1 MPFLHYARKTI
12 LTNTTISSLAPKKRT
27 LTQQQIQEEYQ
38 LIEAAKQ
45 NSRKFG
51 VLYERYYEP
60 IFLFVFKRVDTEDL
74 CSDLTSQVFMKAMVN
89 LPKYKFRGVPFSA
102 WLYRIAI
109 NEINQHFRNNKGQRA
124 ISMETAN
131 IADIMEEVEEVPQEA
146 NIQKMLNTLQLLSPD
161 EIQMIELRF
170 FEKLPFKEIADIF
183 NITENNAKV
192 RMYRLLGKM
201 KKLMTKQYA

>member
-1 MPFLHYARKTI
+1 MA
-12 LTNTTISSLAPKKRT
+12 LTKRT
-27 LTQQQIQEEYQ
+27 LTQQQIQDEYQ

-45 NSRKFG
+45 NSRRFG

-60 IFLFVFKRVDTEDL
+60 IFLFVYKRVDSEEI
-74 CSDLTSQVFMKAMVN
+74 CCDLTSQVFMKAMVN
-89 LPKYKFRGVPFSA
+89 LHKYKFRGVPFSA

-109 NEINQHFRNNKGQRA
+109 NEINQHFRDNKTSRS
-124 ISMETAN
+124 ISLEATQL
-131 IADIMEEVEEVPQEA
+131 ADMVEEVSEAPQEA
-146 NIQKMLNTLQLLSPD
+146 DIQKMLDTLQLLSPD

-170 FEKLPFKEIADIF
+170 FEKLSFKEIADIYT
-183 NITENNAKV
+183 ITENNAKV